1 MLKNLT
7 KLFSPGKGNAG
18 QHRDVNADEQVQDHD
33 LLTEPSPDV
42 AEVVP
47 ERERGNAQR
56 PRAGRVKKERA
67 GRKDKAADY
76 QVIAHGTSA
85 DEIAHRK
92 VLLVGH
98 CVEAKLGDGA
108 EEFSE
113 GMVRQ
118 APRSASGSLRN
129 LVRGGQNALQVA
141 LDQRFFGRGKTRFA
155 VAIDGYLNWGLA
167 NGAELTIL
175 LGGVEDAG
183 TTYLDVL
190 VFHRRRL
197 QAVEERQLVGMGE
210 QRFGIGLD
218 ILLDDLRKRYP
229 GARVVAAGPLP
240 DWSWPGVEYL
250 GAKPLKKLQF
260 APISEKASHVGMY
273 RAGLLLAGT
282 GVVVWAG
289 LVGAGWQMYSSAGRA
304 YQVEASDPRLQA
316 AGGLNNARL
325 ELQQY
330 QRDFMAMPRPQS
342 VLVQRS
348 GQTVRGIAAIPGL
361 RIKSITFGAGA
372 AGGEEGQ
379 ISQPEVP
386 AVPVAQP
393 LAVQFAPGK
402 EADVHIVIEVAGAPT
417 PAVEQARAVMAQ
429 MSVMTALSLRLLPG
443 GVSEDNGMRIFTIQG
458 NYE

>member
-1 MLKNLT
+1 MLK
-7 KLFSPGKGNAG
+7 KLISMFRPGKGRAG
-18 QHRDVNADEQVQDHD
+18 EHPVWNVDEELQGVSAESLAD
-33 LLTEPSPDV
+33 LS
-42 AEVVP
+42 EVVP
-47 ERERGNAQR
+47 DRELGMPPLPQ
-56 PRAGRVKKERA
+56 PGRAKKERA
-67 GRKDKAADY
+67 KPKDKPGDF
-76 QVIAHGTSA
+76 QIIAHASSA
-85 DEIAHRK
+85 DEISHRK

-98 CVEAKLGDGA
+98 CVEAKLGDGGA
-108 EEFSE
+108 EFSD

-118 APRSASGSLRN
+118 APRGVSGSLRN
-129 LVRGGQNALQVA
+129 LVGGGQSALQLA

-155 VAIDGYLNWGLA
+155 VAIDGYLHWGLA

-190 VFHRRRL
+190 VFHRRQL
-197 QAVEERQLVGMGE
+197 QSVEERQLVGMGE

-240 DWSWPGVEYL
+240 DWNWPGVEYL

-273 RAGLLLAGT
+273 RGGLLLAGT

-289 LVGAGWQMYSSAGRA
+289 LVGAGWQLYSSAGRA
-304 YQVEASDPRLQA
+304 YQIEASDPRLQA
-316 AGGLNNARL
+316 AGGLNNASL
-325 ELQQY
+325 ELQQH
-330 QRDFMAMPRPQS
+330 QRDFMAMRRPQE

-348 GQTVRGIAAIPGL
+348 GETVRGIAAIPGL
-361 RIKSITFGAGA
+361 RIKRITFGAGA

-386 AVPVAQP
+386 EVPVAQP

-402 EADVHIVIEVAGAPT
+402 DADVHIVVEVAGAPT
-417 PAVEQARAVMAQ
+417 PAVEQAKAVMAQ
-429 MSVMTALSLRLLPG
+429 MSAMTALSLRLLPG